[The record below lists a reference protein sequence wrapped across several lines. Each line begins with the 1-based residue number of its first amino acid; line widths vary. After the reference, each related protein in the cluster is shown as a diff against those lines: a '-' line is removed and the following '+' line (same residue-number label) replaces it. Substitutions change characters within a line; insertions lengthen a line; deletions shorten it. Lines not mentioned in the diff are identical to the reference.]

1 MTGNMMVVYDIYSN
15 NDDVA
20 EVTTNHLSNND
31 QKSCFTK
38 VEGRIKNI
46 LLQEKSLR
54 NGRFSEKNETRQRVS
69 IETSR
74 GRR

>member
-20 EVTTNHLSNND
+20 EVTTNDLLNND
-31 QKSCFTK
+31 KKSCFTK

-46 LLQEKSLR
+46 SLQEKSL
-54 NGRFSEKNETRQRVS
+54 KKWQVQR
-69 IETSR
+69 EE
-74 GRR
+74 